1 MCKTLQLRVGG
12 GRHALLSWLLIPS
25 DSGEDYISGRALCKA
40 YQHFFSWPSRGHG
53 ILCCFSTFHPLVF
66 SYISSVRL
74 SLNNLFSCLL
84 IPRLPF
90 PPSLSH
96 GVSSS
101 VLYQPFIIFHAPQI
115 ILPSLWLLNDHK
127 MHLCARH
134 LRCSQALRALFFF
147 FISFF
152 AILAAVLLHPP
163 ENAWQKKKYPRLVIT
178 GSGTKH
184 FKNAARKDTRKI
196 NSQTHIV
203 GHSPPRCSTWRRHS
217 FETGAI
223 RSDKAVGE
231 PRGFP

>member
-1 MCKTLQLRVGG
+1 MIREKIIFQGE
-12 GRHALLSWLLIPS
+12 LSAKRINISFLDLP
-25 DSGEDYISGRALCKA
+25 EDTVSSAVF
-40 YQHFFSWPSRGHG
+40 H
-53 ILCCFSTFHPLVF
+53 CCFSTFHPLVF

-74 SLNNLFSCLL
+74 SLHNLFSCLL

-147 FISFF
+147 SISFF

-163 ENAWQKKKYPRLVIT
+163 EDAWQKKKISLLSYHW
-178 GSGTKH
+178 KWH
-184 FKNAARKDTRKI
+184 
-196 NSQTHIV
+196 
-203 GHSPPRCSTWRRHS
+203 
-217 FETGAI
+217 ET
-223 RSDKAVGE
+223 
-231 PRGFP
+231 F

>member
-1 MCKTLQLRVGG
+1 MIREKIIFPGE
-12 GRHALLSWLLIPS
+12 LSAKRINISFLDLP
-25 DSGEDYISGRALCKA
+25 EDTVSSAVF
-40 YQHFFSWPSRGHG
+40 H
-53 ILCCFSTFHPLVF
+53 CCFSTFHPLVF

-74 SLNNLFSCLL
+74 SLHNLFSCLL

-147 FISFF
+147 FHFF
-152 AILAAVLLHPP
+152 FRHPCSGATSSSGERLA
-163 ENAWQKKKYPRLVIT
+163 KKKTSSLSYHW
-178 GSGTKH
+178 KWH
-184 FKNAARKDTRKI
+184 
-196 NSQTHIV
+196 
-203 GHSPPRCSTWRRHS
+203 
-217 FETGAI
+217 ET
-223 RSDKAVGE
+223 
-231 PRGFP
+231 F